1 MKDPAKD
8 IRKAFFDAIVLALSG
23 SFPNVE
29 VYDNLLLAKDHTPRV
44 LLENQT
50 YIEDFNKEDFGG
62 VAGIDIDITD
72 SSLIGAGGNKRIDEI
87 AGTIMAAIQPR
98 KGVVDLV
105 TNHFKIVTARCEI
118 IGFGS
123 IAQPIAGKYL
133 IRKILRYKLLIVE
146 QGAVV
151 PPAWLLLNSTI
162 LTDF

>member
-8 IRKAFFDAIVLALSG
+8 IRKAFYDAIVLALAG
-23 SFPNVE
+23 GFPNVE
-29 VYDNLLLAKDHTPRV
+29 VYDNVLLAKDHTPRV

-72 SSLIGAGGNKRIDEI
+72 SFLIGTGGNKRIDEI
-87 AGTIMAAIQPR
+87 ADLIMAAIQPQ
-98 KGVVDLV
+98 KGVVGV
-105 TNHFKIVTARCEI
+105 QASQFKIITARCEI

-146 QGAVV
+146 QG
-151 PPAWLLLNSTI
+151 
-162 LTDF
+162 